1 MRIYLIGHYYPPEVG
16 APQARLSELAKFWQK
31 HGHEVVVLTGFP
43 NHPTGIIPIEYRG
56 KIFQKEILNGVEIW
70 RHWLFATPN
79 KGFLKKIIGHIS
91 FMFSCLGL
99 SLFRGKRP
107 DWIVV
112 SSPTLFSVLIAYLMG
127 KIRRV
132 PFIFEVRDLWPG
144 IFVELGVL
152 KNPILIKALES
163 VEMYLYRKATKIVVV
178 TQGFKMNI
186 SSRGI
191 SDDKITVITNGVD
204 LSFLDPNKIS
214 NEKIVELKTHFH
226 INNKFVVLYMGAHGI
241 SHGLEVIL
249 EVAKK
254 LRNSNVVFL
263 FVGDGAEKEKLIQLS
278 NSWNLDNVIFH
289 ESVERNQTPLY
300 YSMADACLV
309 PLKNIQGFET
319 FIPSK
324 MFEIMA
330 LKRPILASV
339 RGEAEKIL
347 IKSGSALIST
357 PENADELVANIE
369 KLKNDEVLSHKLGE
383 SGREFV
389 EKNFDRE
396 KLANKYLDIMRET
409 RT

>member
-1 MRIYLIGHYYPPEVG
+1 VRIYLIGHYYPPEVG